1 MDYDQIERKKVA
13 EDIKTEVQSMD
24 SDKEIQCSNE
34 EMEKAPKKIIK
45 GTRKK
50 RNLLERGVDLLIG
63 SSGVK
68 AIFRDVYHDVVVPSL
83 KDILADA
90 FHSSVDGIIYRG
102 ESRGVY
108 SRGYSRNTASST
120 KSYKKDYTSS
130 YSSRNTSTSVR
141 KYERHLGIE
150 PVIFSTNREAM
161 DVLAELNDEI
171 KQNGFVRVADFYNIT
186 GYDDIQHVDN
196 YFGWESVNDCTI
208 RHTRDGWVLYMSEPV
223 SLDY

>member
-1 MDYDQIERKKVA
+1 MEYDQIERKKVA
-13 EDIKTEVQSMD
+13 EDIKAEVQSMD

-34 EMEKAPKKIIK
+34 EMEKAPKKVIK

-102 ESRGVY
+102 ESRGY
-108 SRGYSRNTASST
+108 SRSTPSST

-130 YSSRNTSTSVR
+130 YSSRNTSTSAR
-141 KYERHLGIE
+141 KYERHRGIE

>member
-13 EDIKTEVQSMD
+13 EDIKAEVQSMD

-34 EMEKAPKKIIK
+34 EMEKAPKKVIK

-102 ESRGVY
+102 ESRGY
-108 SRGYSRNTASST
+108 SRSTPSST

-130 YSSRNTSTSVR
+130 YSSRNTSTSAR
-141 KYERHLGIE
+141 KYERHRGIE

>member
-13 EDIKTEVQSMD
+13 EGIKAEVQSMD
-24 SDKEIQCSNE
+24 REEEIERPNRE
-34 EMEKAPKKIIK
+34 TEKAPKRVIK
-45 GTRKK
+45 GVRKK

-68 AIFRDVYHDVVVPSL
+68 AVFRDVYHDVVVPSL

-102 ESRGVY
+102 ESRGLY
-108 SRGYSRNTASST
+108 SRGYSRNTPSST
-120 KSYKKDYTSS
+120 KSYKKDYASS
-130 YSSRNTSTSVR
+130 YSSHNTPTSAR
-141 KYERHLGIE
+141 KYERHRGIE

-171 KQNGFVRVADFYNIT
+171 KQNGFVQVADFYNIT